1 MRASRLL
8 RILLI
13 LQNRGRVTTLQLAEE
28 LEVARRTVMRDLD
41 ALTESGL
48 PIVVR
53 RGNTGGVELGFNYRS
68 RFVGL
73 SAAEAEALGLLLVV
87 NKPTLAALGLEQ
99 AAHLACVKL
108 VESMPEIVRARVKE
122 AQRRFRF
129 SAESDGPPDVRV
141 PALADAVRASAVVR
155 IRSKSGSPQT
165 IHPVALEFVSG
176 GWSIIDALDPRN
188 PIPMEAWGDIN
199 ISARRFAMPSGVSG
213 SAGVR
218 RGRQSG

>member
-87 NKPTLAALGLEQ
+87 NMPMMAALGMEQ
-99 AAHLACVKL
+99 AAQLACDKL
-108 VESMPEIVRARVKE
+108 VESMPEIVRQRIKE
-122 AQRRFRF
+122 AQCRFRV
-129 SAESDGPPDVRV
+129 SAEPGSAPDVRV
-141 PALADAVRASAVVR
+141 PALAAAVRTSAMVR
-155 IRSKSGSPQT
+155 IRSKAGSPRT
-165 IHPVALEFVSG
+165 IHPVALEFHSR
-176 GWSIIDALDPRN
+176 GWLIIDALDPQN
-188 PIPMEAWGDIN
+188 PIPMEEWGDIN
-199 ISARRFAMPSGVSG
+199 ISARRFD
-213 SAGVR
+213 
-218 RGRQSG
+218 